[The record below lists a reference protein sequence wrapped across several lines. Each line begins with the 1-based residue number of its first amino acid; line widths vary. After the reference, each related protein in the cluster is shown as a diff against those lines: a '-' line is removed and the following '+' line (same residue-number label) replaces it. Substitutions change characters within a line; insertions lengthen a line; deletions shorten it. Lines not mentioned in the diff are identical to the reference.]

1 MMTVISTNL
10 LVLPF
15 IKDQLIMVITIVL
28 SIVIEEKMNAI
39 LILKSL
45 NGLELKKILGEF
57 LMMMR

>member
-45 NGLELKKILGEF
+45 NGFQLKKILGEF